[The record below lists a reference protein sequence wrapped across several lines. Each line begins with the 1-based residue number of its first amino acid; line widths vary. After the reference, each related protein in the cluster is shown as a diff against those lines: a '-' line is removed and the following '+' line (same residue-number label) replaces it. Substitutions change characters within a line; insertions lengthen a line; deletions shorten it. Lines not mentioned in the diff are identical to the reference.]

1 MLKRILSAI
10 ILIPV
15 VFYSIFKLS
24 LAYFTALTF
33 FIAFIAFSE
42 SIFMVKNRFATV
54 KDRFIVFFSLFP
66 ILFFGVYFLKSGE
79 YFKSGFLS
87 TLIFFLCVSVFL
99 FSKKLDVKTIFAS
112 SFLSIAF
119 YFYIFTF
126 FGFAILI
133 RFNIDEKLGSFL
145 VLLWLLI
152 NWFGDTFAYF
162 GGRFFGK
169 NRLSPVVSPKK
180 TIEGTVFG
188 ILGGMAAGMLMYHF
202 FLSNFPFLKLA
213 FISIL
218 TQMIG
223 QIGDLLES
231 VIKRYFGVKDS
242 SNLIPG
248 HGGMFDRIDSLI
260 FSAPFF
266 YYFLKL
272 LMV

>member
-10 ILIPV
+10 VLIPV

-24 LAYFTALTF
+24 HPYFAALTL

-42 SIFMVKNRFATV
+42 SIFMIGKKFISM
-54 KDRFIVFFSLFP
+54 KSKSIVFFSLFP
-66 ILFFGVYFLKSGE
+66 VLFFLIYFLKSGD
-79 YFKSGFLS
+79 FFTSSFLS
-87 TLIFFLCVSVFL
+87 LLTFSLYVSVFL
-99 FSKKLDVKTIFAS
+99 FSKVLDVKVIFAS

-133 RFNIDEKLGSFL
+133 RFNIDKKLGSFL

-162 GGRFFGK
+162 GGKFLGK
-169 NRLSPVVSPKK
+169 NKLSPLVSPKK
-180 TIEGTVFG
+180 TVEGTIFG
-188 ILGGMAAGMLMYHF
+188 LFGGLVAGILMYHF
-202 FLSNFPFLKLA
+202 FLNTFSLLKLV

-218 TQMIG
+218 TQMVG
-223 QIGDLLES
+223 QVGDLLES

-266 YYFLKL
+266 YYFFKL
-272 LMV
+272 LVA